1 MSRLIVTNVETQNI
15 KFDSDTTAMTID
27 STGRVLEATKPA
39 FFAIGGTND
48 WNDNL
53 SVGTV
58 LVLDHTKHNVGNHYS
73 TSTGK
78 FTAPVTGVY
87 AFQFGAY
94 IKNASG
100 TGLITARLNDVNIHY
115 TNAAYPAVQVL
126 TQDADTNDEV
136 VSMSW
141 SYLMT
146 AGQTM
151 SVASGDA
158 GTDYFESMTWFS
170 GYLVG

>member
-27 STGRVLEATKPA
+27 STGRVLEAAKPA
-39 FFAIGGTND
+39 FFAMGGTND
-48 WNDNL
+48 WNNNI
-53 SVGTV
+53 SVGTN

-73 TSTGK
+73 TTTGK

-94 IKNASG
+94 VKNDGG
-100 TGLITARLNDVNIHY
+100 TALLTARLNDANINY
-115 TNAAYPAVQVL
+115 TNAAYPAVQCL
-126 TQDADTNDEV
+126 IDESDSNDEV
-136 VSMSW
+136 INMTW

-151 SVASGDA
+151 SVASGNA

>member
-1 MSRLIVTNVETQNI
+1 MSKLVVTNIETQNI

-27 STGRVLEATKPA
+27 STGRVLQATKPA

-126 TQDADTNDEV
+126 TQDADTNDEKGKQEEQ
-136 VSMSW
+136 VSR
-141 SYLMT
+141 
-146 AGQTM
+146 QTHYTKGM
-151 SVASGDA
+151 VARLLALEKAKG
-158 GTDYFESMTWFS
+158 ETW
-170 GYLVG
+170 